1 MSRELKHLFASRKAD
16 NLLSY
21 KGTTGLTVT
30 STRFEVISTF
40 RQPVFWRN
48 ALGITLTEAPASSPN
63 APEGFY
69 VNVEYEFEQGVKID
83 ARELLNDLR
92 LPENSP
98 VRKELYTALQG
109 LNQLPQWGAQRNFKY
124 TVGITKEELDAA
136 SGVVYLRDLDLVVG
150 YEKYREEALHPYTNA
165 GVLGMLSDTV
175 DMAQAGFSQRY
186 IFVDNNQSLN
196 SRWINTGFEV
206 FELKAI
212 RDPQLENGVY
222 VLVKDQS
229 HSEARTIHYDLETA
243 EKELGLYINRVQAET
258 FGRPDKRFE
267 VELKEREQDL
277 AREKVEFSERKA
289 TLDRQ
294 KADIV
299 ADRERL
305 DQEIK
310 DEDHRRKLEQQR
322 WDEQVRR
329 AQDRADREREA
340 WKAEQDTFTFERKRR
355 SEREQFEYEDR
366 SRDRKDQSEYFKAS
380 MDVAKAVLGILS
392 VGLSIYAVM
401 QKSKK

>member
-30 STRFEVISTF
+30 STRLEVISTM

-69 VNVEYEFEQGVKID
+69 VNIEYEFEQGVKID
-83 ARELLNDLR
+83 ARELINDLR
-92 LPENSP
+92 LPETSP

-109 LNQLPQWGAQRNFKY
+109 LNQSPTWGLRRSFKY
-124 TVGITKEELDAA
+124 TVGITKEELDTAN
-136 SGVVYLRDLDLVVG
+136 GVVYLRDLDIVVG

-165 GVLGMLSDTV
+165 GVLGMLNDTV
-175 DMAQAGFSQRY
+175 DLQQAGFSQRY
-186 IFVDNNQSLN
+186 LLVDNSQHTN

-206 FELKAI
+206 FELKSI
-212 RDPQLENGVY
+212 RDPQLEDGVY
-222 VLVKDQS
+222 VLVKDQA
-229 HSEARTIHYDLETA
+229 HSEPRTTHYDLATA
-243 EKELGLYINRVQAET
+243 EKELGLYVNRVQAET

-277 AREKVEFSERKA
+277 AREKVEFAERKA
-289 TLDRQ
+289 TLERQ
-294 KADIV
+294 KADL
-299 ADRERL
+299 AMERERL
-305 DQEIK
+305 DQAIK
-310 DEDHRRKLEQQR
+310 DEDHRMKMERDR
-322 WDEQVRR
+322 WDDKVKR
-329 AQDRADREREA
+329 AQERADRERDA
-340 WKAEQDTFTFERKRR
+340 WKAEQDTFSFERKRR
-355 SEREQFEYEDR
+355 SEREQFDYEDR

-380 MDVAKAVLGILS
+380 IDVAKAVLGILS